1 MKDSTIIAIT
11 NSKGGVGKTTT
22 ALNLAAALAAE
33 GQKVLLIDNDSQG
46 NLTAALGYT
55 AGEMKHTLA
64 SLLLAAITTPFDDS
78 AAMRL
83 QRMGLLTPDNTP
95 DERIIR
101 PLAYV
106 SAGLY
111 YDQLCDSVP
120 QYCILKSHKAAVFSL
135 AAVALR
141 FRHLRIFQND
151 GMEEKRREKEEKFFK
166 KLAKT
171 DHFKR
176 SI

>member
-1 MKDSTIIAIT
+1 
-11 NSKGGVGKTTT
+11 
-22 ALNLAAALAAE
+22 
-33 GQKVLLIDNDSQG
+33 
-46 NLTAALGYT
+46 
-55 AGEMKHTLA
+55 
-64 SLLLAAITTPFDDS
+64 
-78 AAMRL
+78 
-83 QRMGLLTPDNTP
+83 MGLLTPDNTP

-141 FRHLRIFQND
+141 FSHLRIFQND
-151 GMEEKRREKEEKFFK
+151 GMEEKRREKEEKFSKSWPKRITSNGVFSK
-166 KLAKT
+166 RERENPFPAAKEEDALKLP
-171 DHFKR
+171 
-176 SI
+176 

>member
-1 MKDSTIIAIT
+1 MAR
-11 NSKGGVGKTTT
+11 
-22 ALNLAAALAAE
+22 AE
-33 GQKVLLIDNDSQG
+33 TQC
-46 NLTAALGYT
+46 
-55 AGEMKHTLA
+55 
-64 SLLLAAITTPFDDS
+64 
-78 AAMRL
+78 
-83 QRMGLLTPDNTP
+83 
-95 DERIIR
+95 
-101 PLAYV
+101 V
-106 SAGLY
+106 SAFAIAERKRTTNFVL
-111 YDQLCDSVP
+111 
-120 QYCILKSHKAAVFSL
+120 AVRFFYVESCRFSL

>member
-1 MKDSTIIAIT
+1 
-11 NSKGGVGKTTT
+11 
-22 ALNLAAALAAE
+22 
-33 GQKVLLIDNDSQG
+33 
-46 NLTAALGYT
+46 
-55 AGEMKHTLA
+55 
-64 SLLLAAITTPFDDS
+64 
-78 AAMRL
+78 MRL
-83 QRMGLLTPDNTP
+83 QRMGLLTP

-120 QYCILKSHKAAVFSL
+120 QYCILKSHKASVFSL